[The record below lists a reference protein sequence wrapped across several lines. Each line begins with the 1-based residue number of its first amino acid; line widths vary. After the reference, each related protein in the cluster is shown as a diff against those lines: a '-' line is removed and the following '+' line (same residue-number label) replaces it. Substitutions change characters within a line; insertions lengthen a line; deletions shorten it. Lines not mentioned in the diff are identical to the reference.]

1 MTQDTANLLLGF
13 GIGILAG
20 AAAGATGFYLTR
32 RTPNRRD
39 ALLKKAQDYNVRA
52 LRAQA

>member
-1 MTQDTANLLLGF
+1 MSQDTTQFLLAF

-20 AAAGATGFYLTR
+20 AAAGTAGFYLAT
-32 RTPNRRD
+32 RTPNQRD
-39 ALLKKAQDYNVRA
+39 ALLRKAQDYNVRA